1 MAYTSARDSG
11 YGPIMFEELA
21 ELEQEF
27 ADVEVEICKPLRTD
41 RKVCPHQ
48 PSANAPCL
56 PVNTLS

>member
-1 MAYTSARDSG
+1 
-11 YGPIMFEELA
+11 MFEELA